1 MQPSDLPV
9 DPPPS
14 PTLGSLARGDGT
26 VLAYYKTK
34 AGKASRAE
42 GADGPG
48 VVFLGGFMSDMSGLK
63 AQALEAYAQRRGRA
77 FVRFDYRG
85 HGASSGRF
93 AEATIGDWAGDA
105 VAVLDALTEGPQ
117 ILVGPS
123 MGGWIKVGS
132 AARREGGWRCGEVSV
147 GAGHVKKQ

>member
-63 AQALEAYAQRRGRA
+63 AQALEDYAQRGGRA
-77 FVRFDYRG
+77 FVRFDYRRSQERRVG
-85 HGASSGRF
+85 KGASVRVDLGC
-93 AEATIGDWAGDA
+93 
-105 VAVLDALTEGPQ
+105 
-117 ILVGPS
+117 
-123 MGGWIKVGS
+123 
-132 AARREGGWRCGEVSV
+132 RRIFQ
-147 GAGHVKKQ
+147 KKTKSIT

>member
-1 MQPSDLPV
+1 M
-9 DPPPS
+9 
-14 PTLGSLARGDGT
+14 
-26 VLAYYKTK
+26 K

-48 VVFLGGFMSDMSGLK
+48 VVFLGGVMADMSGLK

-105 VAVLDALTEGPQ
+105 VAVLRSEEHTSELQSLVRISYAVFCLKKKTITE
-117 ILVGPS
+117 
-123 MGGWIKVGS
+123 
-132 AARREGGWRCGEVSV
+132 
-147 GAGHVKKQ
+147 

>member
-48 VVFLGGFMSDMSGLK
+48 VVFLGGFMSDMSGLT
-63 AQALEAYAQRRGRA
+63 AQALEASAQRRGRD
-77 FVRFDYRG
+77 FVRFHYRG
-85 HGASSGRF
+85 PRASSVHL
-93 AEATIGDWAGDA
+93 AEAPIGAWVRTA
-105 VAVLDALTEGPQ
+105 VAPRALPNHTTPPP
-117 ILVGPS
+117 LRPPL
-123 MGGWIKVGS
+123 
-132 AARREGGWRCGEVSV
+132 
-147 GAGHVKKQ
+147 GAG

>member
-77 FVRFDYRG
+77 FVRFAYRG

-93 AEATIGDWAGDA
+93 DEATTTGR
-105 VAVLDALTEGPQ
+105 ALG
-117 ILVGPS
+117 
-123 MGGWIKVGS
+123 
-132 AARREGGWRCGEVSV
+132 RERVCQYV
-147 GAGHVKKQ
+147 